1 MTPVK
6 AIRAYCLDCS
16 NNQPKEV
23 KLCPHIACPLYEFR
37 MGKNPNYKKTDD
49 DLHQKA
55 DGQGKTPRELG
66 VFEHRTENRSIS

>member
-23 KLCPHIACPLYEFR
+23 RLCPNTTCPLYPFR
-37 MGKNPNYKKTDD
+37 MGKNPNCK
-49 DLHQKA
+49 KA
-55 DGQGKTPRELG
+55 DDTLPLKDGK
-66 VFEHRTENRSIS
+66 